1 MGVLMPAIY
10 TFSLD
15 FGRDR
20 DLIDLLESK
29 KNRSDYIR
37 TVLRK
42 DDLSQMHIDLFHH
55 VYSLYSTA
63 MEVHA
68 GREPQSKESLMS
80 KVLDLERN
88 PSKDLERNPSKDCFT
103 CSQVGEDKC
112 HICN

>member
-1 MGVLMPAIY
+1 MPAIY

-15 FGRDR
+15 FRRDR

-42 DDLSQMHIDLFHH
+42 DDLSQMHIDLFHE
-55 VYSLYSTA
+55 VYSLYANA
-63 MEVHA
+63 MRVHA
-68 GREPQSKESLMS
+68 GREPQSKESLMA

-88 PSKDLERNPSKDCFT
+88 EVEDCFT